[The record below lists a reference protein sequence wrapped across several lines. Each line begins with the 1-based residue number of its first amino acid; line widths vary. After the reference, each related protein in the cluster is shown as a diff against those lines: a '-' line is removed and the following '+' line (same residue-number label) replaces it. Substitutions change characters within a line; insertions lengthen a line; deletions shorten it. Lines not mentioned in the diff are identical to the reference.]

1 MVSAPN
7 LYQQNRIG
15 QRWLIGMFAHAYCI
29 ILGTNIAILPNTR
42 TSIYADETRELNL

>member
-29 ILGTNIAILPNTR
+29 ILGTNATIVPNTQ
-42 TSIYADETRELNL
+42 SVIYADAMPELNL